1 MSGGQLFIIISILV
15 IALVAYVL
23 IKAKLE

>member
-1 MSGGQLFIIISILV
+1 MGGGQLFIIISILV
-15 IALVAYVL
+15 IALVAIVL